1 MEIVLSTGLRRT
13 FAEDAADI
21 RIFAEGCESL
31 PYTTYRENVE
41 RATYIKFLK
50 RAKNVAVYL
59 ECLSKIRGDVSF
71 LLPALKVEIRRAL
84 ARCEYMPEGGLAGTL
99 RSRLL
104 HVWEDLTA
112 LDEGAR

>member
-1 MEIVLSTGLRRT
+1 METVLSIGLKRT
-13 FAEDAADI
+13 FAEDAANI

-31 PYTTYRENVE
+31 PYTTYRENAE
-41 RATYIKFLK
+41 RATYVKFLK
-50 RAKNVAVYL
+50 HAKNVAVYL

-71 LLPALKVEIRRAL
+71 LLPAVKVEIRRAL

-104 HVWEDLTA
+104 YVWEDLA
-112 LDEGAR
+112 SLGEGAR